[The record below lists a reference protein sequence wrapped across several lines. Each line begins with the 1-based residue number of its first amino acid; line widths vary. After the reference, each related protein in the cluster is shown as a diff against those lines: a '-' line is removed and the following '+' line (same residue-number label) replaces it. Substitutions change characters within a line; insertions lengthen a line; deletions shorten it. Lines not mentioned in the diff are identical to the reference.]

1 MGNTDRILHYLSG
14 HAEQLSPLLILTH
27 DYPDPDALASAY
39 AFQYLAEE
47 SFKVKSRIAYGGI
60 IGRNENQEMVRTLK
74 IPVHKLKSSDFKKY
88 ANIALVDTQPA
99 FGNNSFPDK
108 RKATIVIDQHASVR
122 KPNADFAVVDTELGA
137 TSVLMAQALFHKGIP
152 IPAPLATA
160 LVYGIQTDTQ
170 NLRGIANSKIIKTYA
185 ELLPFADLKKLAK
198 IQNPSRSR
206 KFFQT
211 LSRAIQHAS
220 IRNRLIV
227 AHLGFVETPDLV
239 SQVADFLLTYNGM
252 NWAFC
257 TGRYNGALHVSLR
270 IKSAGG
276 RAGEVLRDIFHDSGH
291 AGGHGRI
298 AGGKVKVGLEAA
310 EDVWQSL
317 EQNLTQLLAKR
328 LRVPGKAQQY
338 SPFGQDSLQEGGRD
352 DR

>member
-1 MGNTDRILHYLSG
+1 
-14 HAEQLSPLLILTH
+14 
-27 DYPDPDALASAY
+27 
-39 AFQYLAEE
+39 
-47 SFKVKSRIAYGGI
+47 
-60 IGRNENQEMVRTLK
+60 MVRTLK
-74 IPVHKLKSSDFKKY
+74 IPVHNLKSSDFKKY

-99 FGNNSFPDK
+99 FGNNPFPEN
-108 RKATIVIDQHASVR
+108 RKATIVIDQHSSVR
-122 KPNADFAVVDTELGA
+122 KPSADFVVVDTELGA
-137 TSVLMAQALFHKGIP
+137 TSVLMAQILLQQGLT
-152 IPAPLATA
+152 IPASLATA
-160 LVYGIQTDTQ
+160 LVYGILTDTQ
-170 NLRGIANSKIIKTYA
+170 NLRGVTNSKIINTYA
-185 ELLPFADLKKLAK
+185 DLLPFADLKKLAG

-211 LSRAIQHAS
+211 LSRAIQQAS
-220 IRNRLIV
+220 VRHRLIV

-239 SQVADFLLTYNGM
+239 SQIADFLLTYNSM

-276 RAGEVLRDIFHDSGH
+276 RAGEALRDIFHDRGH

-298 AGGKVKVGLEAA
+298 AGGKVKVGLEAG

-328 LRVPGKAQQY
+328 LRIPGKAQQY
-338 SPFGQDSLQEGGRD
+338 SPFAQGSPQEGDRHD
-352 DR
+352 D